1 MEVGFGKRKAE
12 EMMRIARDLSDADV
26 LSSSP
31 EDHLTARRVADD
43 VGCYVQKVAKF
54 GEKLERE
61 KIIGR
66 EKGVLGI
73 NGTENR
79 VKLTR
84 CCEFGP
90 KTLLGDI
97 LQSIGRIAKG
107 SKLAPHDRIWNRESI
122 SSQEIDVFE
131 D

>member
-1 MEVGFGKRKAE
+1 M
-12 EMMRIARDLSDADV
+12 
-26 LSSSP
+26 
-31 EDHLTARRVADD
+31 
-43 VGCYVQKVAKF
+43 
-54 GEKLERE
+54 
-61 KIIGR
+61 
-66 EKGVLGI
+66 LGI

-84 CCEFGP
+84 CCEFGRKAP
-90 KTLLGDI
+90 LGDI